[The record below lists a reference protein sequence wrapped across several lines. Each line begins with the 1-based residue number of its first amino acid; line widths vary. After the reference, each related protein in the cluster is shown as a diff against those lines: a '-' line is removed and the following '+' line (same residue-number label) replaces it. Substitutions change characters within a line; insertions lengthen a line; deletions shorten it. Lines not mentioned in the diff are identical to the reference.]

1 MKQTEKRMN
10 IQTHVLA
17 IVQVFEDYIDINSN
31 ALMKEVNKSHIRKN
45 DDNDNTFFEDFKY
58 PDTPMLKELK
68 TIIHSKVEKI
78 INIELK
84 LQDIWIHKTPS
95 RAQTNFHN
103 HYGALCSFVYYPK
116 FIEKQGSLKF
126 VLFWNGKIIEKT
138 ITPKEKMLLV
148 FPSEVFHYTTQ
159 NNTDIE
165 RVSISGNFYAKQ

>member
-1 MKQTEKRMN
+1 MKGAEKRMN

-17 IVQVFEDYIDINSN
+17 IVQVFEDYIDLNSN

-103 HYGALCSFVYYPK
+103 HYGALWSFVYYPK

-138 ITPKEKMLLV
+138 IHLKKKC
-148 FPSEVFHYTTQ
+148 Y
-159 NNTDIE
+159 
-165 RVSISGNFYAKQ
+165 

>member
-58 PDTPMLKELK
+58 PDTSMLKELK

-95 RAQTNFHN
+95 KAQTNLHN

>member
-17 IVQVFEDYIDINSN
+17 IVQVFEDYIDLNSN

-58 PDTPMLKELK
+58 PDTSMLKELK

-95 RAQTNFHN
+95 KAQTNLHN

>member
-58 PDTPMLKELK
+58 PDTSMLKELK

-95 RAQTNFHN
+95 KAQTNLHN
-103 HYGALCSFVYYPK
+103 HYVALCSFVYYPK

>member
-1 MKQTEKRMN
+1 MKGAEKRMN

-58 PDTPMLKELK
+58 PDTSMLKELK

-95 RAQTNFHN
+95 KAQTNLHN